1 MKDGNRVSGT
11 DRKDCPFYEC
21 FDSILGT
28 RAATEPP
35 VLIES
40 SESVIISTEDNG
52 DSDDEGHGKPTVS
65 LCKYQVYTI
74 DVILG
79 VQNSCTEYS
88 PELLSIPEEHVEP
101 AKPEGAAGSKDDAE
115 MHLPKKGTIIIKNN

>member
-1 MKDGNRVSGT
+1 M
-11 DRKDCPFYEC
+11 

-28 RAATEPP
+28 RAATELP

-40 SESVIISTEDNG
+40 SESVIIITEHDG
-52 DSDDEGHGKPTVS
+52 DTNNEGHGKPTVS

-79 VQNSCTEYS
+79 EHNSSTEYS
-88 PELLSIPEEHVEP
+88 PELLSIPEENIEP
-101 AKPEGAAGSKDDAE
+101 AKPKVAAGSKDDAE
-115 MHLPKKGTIIIKNN
+115 IHLLEKVQ